1 MRSPLRALT
10 SGAVAAALLL
20 ASPATG
26 HAISADAVGTC
37 NATGVQEGVGADVGE
52 ADRFEYFASV
62 LADDG
67 SAEEILCGD
76 GRTWGAVHIEVKHR
90 VESWDAAKSC
100 MRKVMSRS
108 RAGNEDGKRVWVYS
122 WATGRSARV
131 VAGSNG
137 MITSYPWDGGS
148 EASWSDCSRN

>member
-1 MRSPLRALT
+1 MVAVPTTAL
-10 SGAVAAALLL
+10 AL
-20 ASPATG
+20 S
-26 HAISADAVGTC
+26 SDAVGRC

-62 LADDG
+62 SADDG

-90 VESWDAAKSC
+90 VESWTVSKDC

-108 RAGNEDGKRVWVYS
+108 RPGTVDGKRTWIYS
-122 WATGRSARV
+122 WAAGRSARV

-148 EASWSDCSRN
+148 ETAWAECARS

>member
-1 MRSPLRALT
+1 MRSTVRAFVQL
-10 SGAVAAALLL
+10 GVALSLVMGV
-20 ASPATG
+20 PAT
-26 HAISADAVGTC
+26 ALAVSSDAVGRC
-37 NATGVQEGVGADVGE
+37 NATRVQEGVGADVGE

-62 LADDG
+62 SADDG

-90 VESWDAAKSC
+90 VPGWGLAKDC

-108 RAGNEDGKRVWVYS
+108 RAGDENGKRVWIYS
-122 WATGRSARV
+122 WAPGRSARV
-131 VAGSNG
+131 VAGNNG

-148 EASWSDCSRN
+148 EGSWSECARS